1 MRNSRERDAATL
13 LLAAPFLLAAFMLAA
28 IAVIVLVSAP
38 ARAECGVA
46 SVYWQGAQTANGE
59 RFNPDG
65 ISAAHK
71 TLPFGSRVIV
81 RNQRTG
87 KSILVRINDR
97 GPFVPGR
104 IIDLS
109 RGAARQFGMA
119 GLAQVCI
126 DVVSYGGKPAKRP
139 ADYAGHYVGLTARAT
154 RDVAHDTARAVR
166 GTVHGVANGIGAL
179 ARTSAHHAQMAGTKI
194 MRVLTPRRSRRHVR
208 HRRHRQ
214 HTYRH
219 QHHPMRF

>member
-1 MRNSRERDAATL
+1 V
-13 LLAAPFLLAAFMLAA
+13 FLLAA
-28 IAVIVLVSAP
+28 IAVIVFVSAP

-46 SVYWQGAQTANGE
+46 SVYWQGARTANGE

-65 ISAAHK
+65 VSAAHK
-71 TLPFGSRVIV
+71 TLPFGSRVVV

-97 GPFVPGR
+97 GPFVAGR

-126 DVVSYGGKPAKRP
+126 DVVSYGGKTVKRRT
-139 ADYAGHYVGLTARAT
+139 DYAQHYADLTARAVHGTIRRTAKDFGAFT
-154 RDVAHDTARAVR
+154 RD
-166 GTVHGVANGIGAL
+166 GIH
-179 ARTSAHHAQMAGTKI
+179 RVQRAGTQI
-194 MRVLTPRRSRRHVR
+194 VRILTPQRVRHHR
-208 HRRHRQ
+208 GHRRHHRQ
-214 HTYRH
+214 THRH
-219 QHHPMRF
+219 YQPQMRF